1 MYHSYIIGDRDRDRD
16 RGFRSIGVRGYLDL
30 DLDLVEEGGAG
41 DRWCPSM
48 VGGVVG
54 IATGPIIQGGE
65 GLSWVTTV
73 LIVD

>member
-16 RGFRSIGVRGYLDL
+16 KGFIYIGVREYL
-30 DLDLVEEGGAG
+30 DLDLVEEGGVG

-54 IATGPIIQGGE
+54 IATGPIIQGGAN
-65 GLSWVTTV
+65 LSWLTADLVV
-73 LIVD
+73 G